1 MCLIF
6 ISKKNIFIIF
16 QLKINLK
23 LEDCMKRH
31 LVCEIVESDL
41 SSELSDELVSC
52 GLINTVL
59 ISNIIMNTVNYVLL
73 SALSINI
80 MIIQFICLERP

>member
-1 MCLIF
+1 
-6 ISKKNIFIIF
+6 
-16 QLKINLK
+16 
-23 LEDCMKRH
+23 MKRH